1 MSVIE
6 TFEDDTSTADLTAG
20 LLAVEDDQHDHRPT
34 RSVADV
40 DDRELIGVGS
50 NDDLTLRS
58 IMEVGGWSTALTLF
72 GLNLVDEFDRVA
84 LQILGPDIQRTFDLS
99 DSALALINGIGGVF
113 LFAGAIPLGMLADRT
128 RRTRLIAWATGLWA
142 VFAFLG
148 GVTRAGWQL
157 ALTRTFNGLG
167 KGNEPAQR
175 SMLADAYP
183 IAGRGRVFAMHAL
196 ANPIGTMIG
205 PLLAGGIAAAAG
217 GPEGWRV
224 ALMAVAVPGAILAVV
239 AARLKEPGRGTFEQE
254 AVLGAEHV
262 SNDDELQPQVS
273 ISAAF
278 DRLKKIRT
286 FYYIMTALGALGFAI
301 AGSPAIFNLLLEE
314 QYGLDA
320 LQRGVVASVIALG
333 AAVGSLI
340 GGRYTDRLF
349 NRDPRIVLTL
359 IGVSLALFGLAY
371 PVALFLPS
379 LPLVTA
385 GLAIAYLFVST
396 TTVASTSIVS
406 AIVPFRLRGL
416 GFGIMNLYLVLIG
429 GLAGGLVAGTLS
441 DRYGERTSLVT
452 IVPLSC
458 IVAGG
463 IVAYAARFVRGDIAL
478 VAEEMREEQSEAR
491 RRADAAGEPSV
502 LQIRNLDF
510 SYGQVQ
516 VLFGVD
522 VDVRRGEVLALLG
535 TNGAGKS
542 TLLKA
547 ICGLSLPS
555 RGVVRMDGRN
565 ITYLSAE
572 DRVSEGLVQVP
583 GGKAIFPTLSVRENL
598 LAGAY
603 SFIWDQDR
611 VGARIDD
618 VLQLFPKLA
627 ERLEQPAGTMS
638 GGEQQMLAIAKAL
651 LLDPKV
657 LLIDELSLGLA
668 PVIVQELLIVVE
680 RLKASGITIVVVEQ
694 SLNVALAIADR
705 AVFMEKGQVRFEG
718 PADELLER
726 DDLVRAVFL
735 GEGEG

>member
-1 MSVIE
+1 MR
-6 TFEDDTSTADLTAG
+6 A
-20 LLAVEDDQHDHRPT
+20 
-34 RSVADV
+34 
-40 DDRELIGVGS
+40 
-50 NDDLTLRS
+50 
-58 IMEVGGWSTALTLF
+58 GGWGTALTLF

-84 LQILGPDIQRTFDLS
+84 LLILGPDIQRTFDLS
-99 DSALALINGIGGVF
+99 DSALALINGIGGIF
-113 LFAGAIPLGMLADRT
+113 LFAGAIPLGMLADRVN
-128 RRTRLIAWATGLWA
+128 RTRLISLATGLWA

-148 GVTRAGWQL
+148 GLTRAGWQL

-175 SMLADAYP
+175 SMLADTYP
-183 IAGRGRVFAMHAL
+183 IAGRGRVFAIHAM

-224 ALMAVAVPGAILAVV
+224 ALMAVAVPGAVLAVV
-239 AARLKEPGRGTFEQE
+239 ASRLEEPERGTWERD
-254 AVLGAEHV
+254 AVLGTDRVEEEAQDEPRV
-262 SNDDELQPQVS
+262 SV
-273 ISAAF
+273 SAAF

-320 LQRGVVASVIALG
+320 LERGIVASVIAFG
-333 AAVGSLI
+333 AAIGSVI

-349 NRDPRIVLTL
+349 HRDPRIVLVA
-359 IGVSLALFGLAY
+359 IGGSLALFGVMY

-379 LPLVTA
+379 LPLLVA
-385 GLAIAYLFVST
+385 GLALAYLFVST

-429 GLAGGLVAGTLS
+429 GLAGGVIAGTLS
-441 DRYGERTSLVT
+441 DRYGERTSLVI

-458 IVAGG
+458 VVAGG

-478 VAEEMREEQSEAR
+478 VAEEMREERDETAR
-491 RRADAAGEPSV
+491 RRAATGEPSI

-522 VDVRRGEVLALLG
+522 VDVHRGEVLALLG

-547 ICGLSLPS
+547 VCGLELPS

-572 DRVSEGLVQVP
+572 DRVTEGLVQVP
-583 GGKAIFPTLSVRENL
+583 GGKAIFPTLTVRENL

-603 SFIWDQDR
+603 SFIWDQER
-611 VGARIDD
+611 VAARIGE
-618 VLQLFPKLA
+618 VLALFPRLE
-627 ERLEQPAGTMS
+627 ERLDQPAGTMS

-668 PVIVQELLIVVE
+668 PVIVQDLLEVVE
-680 RLKASGITIVVVEQ
+680 QLKGQGITIVVVEQ

-718 PADELLER
+718 PADELLEQ

-735 GEGEG
+735 GDGEG